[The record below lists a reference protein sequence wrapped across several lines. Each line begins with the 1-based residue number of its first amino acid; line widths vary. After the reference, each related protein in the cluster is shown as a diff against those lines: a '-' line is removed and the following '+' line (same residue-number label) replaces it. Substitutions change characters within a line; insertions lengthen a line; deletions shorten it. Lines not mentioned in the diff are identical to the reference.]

1 MLLLLPFIQDFI
13 YNASMKQEVVN
24 RKSGYPIELTEMQR
38 RFCEYLVMNEGRT
51 TAKDAAIHAGYSPKN
66 ASQEAYGLQQN
77 PHIQMY
83 LTKRMNEVNK
93 SFVVNR
99 HNYLKRQINLS
110 KMVEDGHPHAAK
122 AAPFESHI
130 AKAMGIFID
139 RKEIHTRDLTAEDKL
154 QRKEE
159 LLTKMRRMKKVN
171 NLIEKQTKTTS
182 EESQDE
188 LEPISTPITSPMS
201 DE

>member
-1 MLLLLPFIQDFI
+1 M
-13 YNASMKQEVVN
+13 YNASMKQALTEK
-24 RKSGYPIELTEMQR
+24 KSGYPIELTEMER

-51 TAKDAAIHAGYSPKN
+51 TGKDAAIAAGYVPKT
-66 ASQEAYGLQQN
+66 AAQEAYRLQQK
-77 PHIQMY
+77 PKIQMY

-130 AKAMGIFID
+130 AKTMGLFVD
-139 RKEIHTRDLTAEDKL
+139 RKEIYTRDLTAEDKI

-159 LLTKMRRMKKVN
+159 LLAKMNRMKRVN
-171 NLIEKQTKTTS
+171 NLIENTK
-182 EESQDE
+182 DKA
-188 LEPISTPITSPMS
+188 
-201 DE
+201 

>member
-1 MLLLLPFIQDFI
+1 
-13 YNASMKQEVVN
+13 MKQVLTE
-24 RKSGYPIELTEMQR
+24 KKAGYPIDLTEMER

-51 TAKDAAIHAGYSPKN
+51 TGKDAAIVAGYVPKT
-66 ASQEAYGLQQN
+66 AAQEAYRLQQK
-77 PHIQMY
+77 PKIQMY

-154 QRKEE
+154 ERKEE
-159 LLTKMRRMKKVN
+159 LVAKMNRMKKVN
-171 NLIEKQTKTTS
+171 NLLEKSK
-182 EESQDE
+182 DKA
-188 LEPISTPITSPMS
+188 
-201 DE
+201 

>member
-1 MLLLLPFIQDFI
+1 
-13 YNASMKQEVVN
+13 MKQEVAKK
-24 RKSGYPIELTEMQR
+24 KSRYPIELTEMQR

-51 TAKDAAIHAGYSPKN
+51 TGKDAAIHAGYSPKS
-66 ASQEAYGLQQN
+66 AAQEASNLQQE
-77 PHIQMY
+77 PKIQMY

-139 RKEIHTRDLTAEDKL
+139 RKEVYTRDLTAEDKL
-154 QRKEE
+154 ERKEE
-159 LLTKMRRMKKVN
+159 LMAKMRKMKRGNK
-171 NLIEKQTKTTS
+171 LIEKATVSQK
-182 EESQDE
+182 SQDE
-188 LEPISTPITSPMS
+188 LEPITSPMS

>member
-1 MLLLLPFIQDFI
+1 
-13 YNASMKQEVVN
+13 
-24 RKSGYPIELTEMQR
+24 
-38 RFCEYLVMNEGRT
+38 
-51 TAKDAAIHAGYSPKN
+51 
-66 ASQEAYGLQQN
+66 
-77 PHIQMY
+77 
-83 LTKRMNEVNK
+83 MNEVNK

-159 LLTKMRRMKKVN
+159 LLTKMRKMKKVN
-171 NLIEKQTKTTS
+171 NLIKKPNISFICREAAEKEFSLDQA
-182 EESQDE
+182 
-188 LEPISTPITSPMS
+188 ISSYNKLYEMIIK
-201 DE
+201 

>member
-1 MLLLLPFIQDFI
+1 
-13 YNASMKQEVVN
+13 MKQEVV
-24 RKSGYPIELTEMQR
+24 KKKAGYPIELTEMQR
-38 RFCEYLVMNEGRT
+38 RFCEYLVTNEGRT
-51 TAKDAAIHAGYSPKN
+51 TGKDAAIAAGYSPARATVE
-66 ASQEAYGLQQN
+66 ASELQQN
-77 PHIQMY
+77 PKIQMY

-93 SFVVNR
+93 SFIVNR

-130 AKAMGIFID
+130 AKAMGLFVD
-139 RKEIHTRDLTAEDKL
+139 RKEIYTRDLTAEDKL

-159 LLTKMRRMKKVN
+159 LMAKMRKMKRVN
-171 NLIEKQTKTTS
+171 KLIEKATVSQK
-182 EESQDE
+182 SQDE
-188 LEPISTPITSPMS
+188 LEPINSPMS

>member
-1 MLLLLPFIQDFI
+1 
-13 YNASMKQEVVN
+13 MKQEVAKK
-24 RKSGYPIELTEMQR
+24 KSRYPIELTEMQR

-51 TAKDAAIHAGYSPKN
+51 TGKDAAIHAGYSPKS
-66 ASQEAYGLQQN
+66 AAQEASNLQQE
-77 PHIQMY
+77 PKIQMY

-139 RKEIHTRDLTAEDKL
+139 RKEVYTRDLTAEDKL
-154 QRKEE
+154 ERKEE
-159 LLTKMRRMKKVN
+159 LLAKMRKMKRVN
-171 NLIEKQTKTTS
+171 KLIEKATVSQK
-182 EESQDE
+182 SQDE
-188 LEPISTPITSPMS
+188 LEPINSPMS

>member
-1 MLLLLPFIQDFI
+1 
-13 YNASMKQEVVN
+13 MKQPAI
-24 RKSGYPIELTEMQR
+24 KKKAGYPTELTEMQR

-51 TAKDAAIHAGYSPKN
+51 TGKDAALAAGYSPTRAK
-66 ASQEAYGLQQN
+66 QEAYRLQQN
-77 PHIQMY
+77 PQIQMY

-93 SFVVNR
+93 AFVVNR

-154 QRKEE
+154 ERKEE
-159 LLTKMRRMKKVN
+159 LVAKMNKMKKVN
-171 NLIEKQTKTTS
+171 NLLEKSK
-182 EESQDE
+182 EKA
-188 LEPISTPITSPMS
+188 
-201 DE
+201 

>member
-1 MLLLLPFIQDFI
+1 
-13 YNASMKQEVVN
+13 MKQPAI
-24 RKSGYPIELTEMQR
+24 KKKAGYPTELTEMQR

-51 TAKDAAIHAGYSPKN
+51 TGKDAALAAGYSPTRAK
-66 ASQEAYGLQQN
+66 QEAYRLQQN
-77 PHIQMY
+77 PQIQMY

-93 SFVVNR
+93 AFVVNR

-154 QRKEE
+154 ERKEE
-159 LLTKMRRMKKVN
+159 LVAKMNKMKKVN
-171 NLIEKQTKTTS
+171 NLLEKSIEKA
-182 EESQDE
+182 
-188 LEPISTPITSPMS
+188 
-201 DE
+201 